1 MFAPLALQRRCFHVL
16 FCIDLTSVSPGSSS
30 RHGPEEQRAHEDSS
44 YCRHN
49 DSPVGHWRF
58 RLLQVESWIPES
70 AVSQCGKK
78 GFLLQREMKG
88 FTDHRQLA
96 GSIQTA
102 QHPPSQRGESISRP
116 AIYCSA
122 FCLSPKLFPAPLP
135 EVPRR
140 KEKPPQKHQC
150 WHYIQICLPQT
161 TKWKYVH
168 SLKLARSRDFPLQ

>member
-1 MFAPLALQRRCFHVL
+1 MFAPLALQRCCFHVL

-102 QHPPSQRGESISRP
+102 QHPPSQRGESISRL

-122 FCLSPKLFPAPLP
+122 FCLSPNCFLP
-135 EVPRR
+135 HCLKFLE
-140 KEKPPQKHQC
+140 EK
-150 WHYIQICLPQT
+150 
-161 TKWKYVH
+161 
-168 SLKLARSRDFPLQ
+168 RSHLRNISVGIISKSVCCRQPNGNMYTH

>member
-1 MFAPLALQRRCFHVL
+1 MSNCFLILQRQMFAPLALQRRCFHVL

-78 GFLLQREMKG
+78 GFLRVRTLEFWSVIGKVVVSLLFTNRFHHIIPESHSHLSIAFFTEMKAVCSKE
-88 FTDHRQLA
+88 TQIWLA
-96 GSIQTA
+96 IL
-102 QHPPSQRGESISRP
+102 EIS
-116 AIYCSA
+116 
-122 FCLSPKLFPAPLP
+122 
-135 EVPRR
+135 VD
-140 KEKPPQKHQC
+140 
-150 WHYIQICLPQT
+150 
-161 TKWKYVH
+161 
-168 SLKLARSRDFPLQ
+168 SLNFL